1 MQEEA
6 DSAPGATLAA
16 AILASSMAFLDTSVV
31 ALALP
36 TILSDLG
43 GSVAAGQWVV
53 EAYLLFLTSLLLVGG
68 ALGDRFGRKRVFG
81 WGIASF
87 AVASLGCAL
96 AQTTPQLVLAR
107 AVQGIG
113 AAVMVPGS
121 LAMISAGVRPEARGR
136 ALGLWS
142 AATSIATALGPPL
155 GGWAI
160 SLWSWPPIFL
170 VNLPLAAV
178 ALLALRRAPESRA
191 RDRGAVDWAGA
202 ALATL
207 GLGALIFALL
217 EAGRS
222 GLGGTEAGALAGGLL
237 LIGAFLAVEAR
248 TTAPMLPLDLF
259 RARAFAI
266 VQLFTVLL
274 YAGLMGAIFVLP
286 FALTERAGF
295 SPAETGLALLPSV
308 ALIALLS
315 RWAGGL
321 ADRHGARPL
330 LVVGAA
336 LAAAGFA
343 LLHFGEGGYATA
355 FLPGLSVMGLGMAC
369 CVAPVSKAALDAA
382 PAERAGIASAV
393 NNMAAR
399 LGGLLAV
406 AALGLLLPE
415 PNEGASAA
423 VAAGYRPALL
433 SAAVLAAVSSLVALA
448 LPRHSALSRAAA
460 VPSRSR

>member
-1 MQEEA
+1 MQQEA
-6 DSAPGATLAA
+6 DSAPGAILAA

-43 GSVAAGQWVV
+43 GSVVAGQWVV
-53 EAYLLFLTSLLLVGG
+53 EAYLLFMTSLLLVGG

-81 WGIASF
+81 WGIGFF
-87 AVASLGCAL
+87 ALASLGCAL
-96 AQTTPQLVLAR
+96 AQSTPQLVLAR

-121 LAMISAGVRPEARGR
+121 LALISAGVRPEARGR

-142 AATSIATALGPPL
+142 AATSIATAFGPPA

-160 SLWSWPPIFL
+160 TLWSWPPIFL
-170 VNLPLAAV
+170 VNLPLAAI
-178 ALLALRRAPESRA
+178 ALLALRAAPESRA
-191 RDRGAVDWAGA
+191 EESGAIDWLGAG
-202 ALATL
+202 LATL
-207 GLGALIFALL
+207 GLGAFTFALL

-222 GLGGTEAGALAGGLL
+222 GPGAVVLGALAVGTA
-237 LIGAFLAVEAR
+237 LIAAFLMVERCAAR
-248 TTAPMLPLDLF
+248 PMLPLDLF
-259 RARAFAI
+259 GARAFAI

-274 YAGLMGAIFVLP
+274 YAGLMAAIFVLP
-286 FALTERAGF
+286 FALIQRAGF

-315 RWAGGL
+315 RWAGAL
-321 ADRHGARPL
+321 ADRHGPRTL
-330 LVVGAA
+330 MILGSA
-336 LAAAGFA
+336 LAAVGFG
-343 LLHFGEGGYATA
+343 LLGLGEGAYATA
-355 FLPGLSVMGLGMAC
+355 FLPGLLVMGLGMAC

-393 NNMAAR
+393 NNMASR
-399 LGGLLAV
+399 LGGLFAV
-406 AALGLLLPE
+406 AALGLLLPAAE
-415 PNEGASAA
+415 DGASAA

-433 SAAVLAAVSSLVALA
+433 GAAALAALA
-448 LPRHSALSRAAA
+448 TLAAIGLPRRALSRAAA

>member
-6 DSAPGATLAA
+6 DSAPGAILAA

-36 TILSDLG
+36 TILAELG

-68 ALGDRFGRKRVFG
+68 ALGDRIGRKRVFG
-81 WGIASF
+81 WGIAFF
-87 AVASLGCAL
+87 AVASLGCAV
-96 AQTTPQLVLAR
+96 AETTPQLVLAR

-121 LAMISAGVRPEARGR
+121 LAMISAGFRPEARGR

-142 AATSIATALGPPL
+142 AATSIATAFGPPI

-160 SLWSWPPIFL
+160 SLWSWPLIFW

-178 ALLALRRAPESRA
+178 ALWALHRAPESRA
-191 RDRGAVDWAGA
+191 EDGGPIDWAGA

-207 GLGALIFALL
+207 GLGALTFALL

-222 GLGGTEAGALAGGLL
+222 GMGGIEAVALACGLG
-237 LIGAFLAVEAR
+237 LIVAFLGVEAR
-248 TTAPMLPLDLF
+248 AATPMLPLELF
-259 RARAFAI
+259 RSRAFAL

-308 ALIALLS
+308 ALIGLLS
-315 RWAGGL
+315 RPAGTL
-321 ADRHGARPL
+321 ADRRGPRPL
-330 LVVGAA
+330 LIAGSA

-343 LLHFGEGGYATA
+343 LLGFGEGGYAAA
-355 FLPGLSVMGLGMAC
+355 FLPGLAVMGLGMAC

-393 NNMAAR
+393 NNMASR
-399 LGGLLAV
+399 LGGLFAV
-406 AALGLLLPE
+406 AALGLLVPE
-415 PNEGASAA
+415 SADGASAA
-423 VAAGYRPALL
+423 VAAGYRPAVL
-433 SAAVLAAVSSLVALA
+433 SAALLALLSSFVALA
-448 LPRHSALSRAAA
+448 LPHRAALSRAEA
-460 VPSRSR
+460 VPSRSP